1 MCNWKQR
8 IWKWMSKKQTERV
21 QTGFNWPWAGF
32 SGKLLATWYWKC
44 RFNTSLNFLTSWVN
58 INYRKPTPASRQH
71 LITKWERA
79 TQPYLMK
86 LKLKTHLSS
95 AYTAGMQLRSST
107 MLVSPLEGYE
117 YTSSKCCHFISCG
130 QVFLHLFSHS
140 WTYSWSIQAT
150 INKKNSTATRYWTH
164 NQSLHLL
171 NHSSSYSIAIH
182 WKLKCFL

>member
-1 MCNWKQR
+1 
-8 IWKWMSKKQTERV
+8 V

-32 SGKLLATWYWKC
+32 SYKLLATWYWTC
-44 RFNTSLNFLTSWVN
+44 RFNTSLNFLTSWVH

-95 AYTAGMQLRSST
+95 AYIVGMKLRSST

-117 YTSSKCCHFISCG
+117 WSSSKCCHFISCG
-130 QVFLHLFSHS
+130 QVFC
-140 WTYSWSIQAT
+140 TYFHT
-150 INKKNSTATRYWTH
+150 DEPTAGLYRPQLTRKIPLPPGTEPIICNFIYWT
-164 NQSLHLL
+164 
-171 NHSSSYSIAIH
+171 IAAPTA
-182 WKLKCFL
+182 